1 VLVLVA
7 VALLVPVLFGGAVVV
22 AVALG
27 RSAARADEAVDAEL
41 ELIRLT
47 ARLTALTEVRSPSGR
62 RFFPTPQAR
71 RELAETVLD
80 LRIAA

>member
-1 VLVLVA
+1 MLVLVA
-7 VALLVPVLFGGAVVV
+7 VGLLVLVLVGLAV
-22 AVALG
+22 AVALALG
-27 RSAARADEAVDAEL
+27 RSAARADEAFDAEL

-47 ARLTALTEVRSPSGR
+47 ARLTPLAEVRSPTGR

>member
-1 VLVLVA
+1 MLVALAAGVLVLALFGVAVA
-7 VALLVPVLFGGAVVV
+7 VAL
-22 AVALG
+22 ALG

-47 ARLTALTEVRSPSGR
+47 AQLTPLAEVRSPTGR

-80 LRIAA
+80 LRVAA